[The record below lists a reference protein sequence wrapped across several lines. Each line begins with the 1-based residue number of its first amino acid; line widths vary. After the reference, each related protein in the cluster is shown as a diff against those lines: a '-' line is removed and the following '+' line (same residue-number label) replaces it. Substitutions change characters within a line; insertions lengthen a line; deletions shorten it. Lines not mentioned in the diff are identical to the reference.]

1 MAKIVSVSLLEDS
14 VRQLDLLQKELGLN
28 GKSETIRAAL
38 KSLENE
44 TKDSKKM
51 KGIVQ
56 VFLIVT
62 HEHANL
68 ISIIHQEKVTVLTHL
83 HQHVKEKCIEVF
95 LIESQAEIIRK
106 LLSIL
111 SKNKKVLATKIVLL

>member
-14 VRQLDLLQKELGLN
+14 VEQLNSLQKQLGLK

-44 TKDSKKM
+44 TKDAQKM

-56 VFLIVT
+56 VFLLVT

-68 ISIIHQEKVTVLTHL
+68 VNLVHQEKVTVLTHL
-83 HQHVKEKCIEVF
+83 HQHVKERCVEVF
-95 LIESQAEIIRK
+95 LLSAPAESVRV
-106 LLSIL
+106 LLSVL
-111 SKNKKVLATKIVLL
+111 AKNKKVLATKIVLL